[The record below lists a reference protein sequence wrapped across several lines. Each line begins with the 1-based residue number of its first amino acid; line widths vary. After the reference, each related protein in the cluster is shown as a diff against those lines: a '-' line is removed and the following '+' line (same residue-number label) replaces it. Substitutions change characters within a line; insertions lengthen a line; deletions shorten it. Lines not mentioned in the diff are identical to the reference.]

1 MTNSSIPADSLGTP
15 SPVSASYLWEVPNKS
30 VSIQISLDVIDRME
44 REVIDSF
51 KAVTKRGSEVGGVLL
66 GRIAHAGSRTVFVE
80 NYESVACDYSRG
92 PLYLLA
98 DPDKDRLRETLER
111 LKNSPLSAVGFFR
124 SNTRKDVVLDD
135 DDLALAQEF
144 FSDPNQVFLLVK
156 PFAMKPSTAGFFIW
170 ENGRIEVESYLQ
182 FSFRRSELQKMHPQ
196 SIVQAAG
203 NRVADASP
211 SAPSREDRAPVV
223 FPKREE
229 RPVVV
234 PPVFAKREEPRP
246 GPVVVPSK
254 REEPVSRREE
264 PPAAPPLAVPKRE
277 DAAPA
282 KPPVPPPVVPRRE
295 ERPAPPPLTFK
306 REERPAIIPAVKRE
320 EPRPAAVP
328 TPKRED
334 RPPITP
340 VTLKREEKP
349 AVTPKQEEPPK
360 REERPPVQP
369 VAKRE
374 EAPPAPAKA
383 EKKEEAAAVV
393 APPPKPRIDPAPAVA
408 ATAPVEE
415 PLAVPLTSEPAKSNV
430 SRWLAI
436 AIVLLLVLAAGAYFA
451 FFRGR
456 PAGTQTADAGLSL
469 RVERNAGQLVLTW
482 NRNAPVIS
490 NAQKS
495 TLSITDGDHKE
506 DVDLDLG
513 TLRSGSIV
521 YSPITN
527 DVGFRLEVIGANGG
541 SPIGESVRALAGRPS
556 PLMQQAPL
564 KPTTQADTKPVAT
577 QSTPAQPQTQAP
589 AQTPTTTPS
598 SQMPAPVAEQ
608 PKPAVPV
615 TAAPP
620 KPDSL
625 AARLRPAEPKEMAE
639 PPSLEGQSGTSL
651 PTRALPTQAA
661 AVPPPPRPEPP
672 KPAAQAPAQTQQ
684 PAAQQAQPVKVGG
697 NVEEAVVLRK
707 VSPVYPPLAR
717 QARVSGIVRV
727 EATIGPDGR
736 VKRATALN
744 GPPLLR
750 QSAVE
755 AVQRWQY
762 QPGKLNG
769 QPVEVTTQVDV
780 SFTLNR

>member
-66 GRIAHAGSRTVFVE
+66 GRLAHAGSRTVFVE
-80 NYESVACDYSRG
+80 NYESVTCDYSRG

-98 DPDKDRLRETLER
+98 DPDKDRLRETLDR
-111 LKNSPLSAVGFFR
+111 LKNSPLAPVGFFR
-124 SNTRKDVVLDD
+124 SNTRKDVALDD
-135 DDLALAQEF
+135 EDLALAQEF

-156 PFAMKPSTAGFFIW
+156 PFAMKPGTAGFFIW
-170 ENGRIEVESYLQ
+170 ENGRIEVEPYVQ
-182 FSFRRSELQKMHPQ
+182 FPFRRSELQKIHPQ
-196 SIVQAAG
+196 SIVQTSG
-203 NRVADASP
+203 KRVADAIP
-211 SAPSREDRAPVV
+211 PGPAREDRGPVV

-229 RPVVV
+229 RPVAM
-234 PPVFAKREEPRP
+234 PPVFAKREELRP

-254 REEPVSRREE
+254 REEPVARREE
-264 PPAAPPLAVPKRE
+264 PSAAPPQLIPKRE

-282 KPPVPPPVVPRRE
+282 KPPVPPPVVPQRE
-295 ERPAPPPLTFK
+295 ERPSAPPLTFK
-306 REERPAIIPAVKRE
+306 REERPAIIPAAKRE
-320 EPRPAAVP
+320 ETRPAAVP
-328 TPKRED
+328 APKRED

-349 AVTPKQEEPPK
+349 AVAPKQEEPPK

-369 VAKRE
+369 VARRE
-374 EAPPAPAKA
+374 EAAPARAKV
-383 EKKEEAAAVV
+383 EKKEEPEAVV
-393 APPPKPRIDPAPAVA
+393 APSPKPRIDPAPAVA
-408 ATAPVEE
+408 ATPVEE
-415 PLAVPLTSEPAKSNV
+415 LFTVPLSSEPAKSGV
-430 SRWLAI
+430 GRWLVI
-436 AIVLLLVLAAGAYFA
+436 AIILLLVAAAGTYFVY
-451 FFRGR
+451 FRGK
-456 PAGTQTADAGLSL
+456 PAATQTADAGMNL

-482 NRNAPVIS
+482 NRNAPAIA

-527 DVGFRLEVIGANGG
+527 DVGFRLEVTGANDT
-541 SPIGESVRALAGRPS
+541 SPLGESVRALAGRPS

-564 KPTTQADTKPVAT
+564 KPAQADTKAAQP
-577 QSTPAQPQTQAP
+577 TPSQPQTQTP
-589 AQTPTTTPS
+589 AAQAPTTTPA
-598 SQMPAPVAEQ
+598 SQTPAPVAEQ
-608 PKPAVPV
+608 PKPV
-615 TAAPP
+615 TAVTVAPP

-625 AARLRPAEPKEMAE
+625 AARLRPAEPKELAE
-639 PPSLEGQSGTSL
+639 PPRLEGHSGTSI
-651 PTRALPTQAA
+651 AA
-661 AVPPPPRPEPP
+661 QPLAAQGPAVPPPAPPTPAPRQ
-672 KPAAQAPAQTQQ
+672 AAQAPAQTQQ
-684 PAAQQAQPVKVGG
+684 PAAQPAQQVKVGG
-697 NVEEAVVLRK
+697 NVQEAVVLVK

-717 QARVSGIVRV
+717 QARVQGIVRV
-727 EATIGPDGR
+727 EATIGADGR
-736 VKRATALN
+736 VKSANALS

-755 AVQRWQY
+755 AVRRWQY

-769 QPVEVTTQVDV
+769 QPVDVTTQVDI
-780 SFTLNR
+780 SFTLGR